1 VLGHRPRLAVA
12 ALVAVF
18 ALLPT
23 ACGRDGGEDAD
34 QDDPTATPSAE
45 GSSTTVNPTTT
56 APSVEAEV
64 EAAYL
69 AYWEMAERLTNSP
82 DPDDPEISQRAI
94 GTALTTFVDS
104 VTTLKAQGQ
113 AVVTGQQTSHDIT
126 SIELSADAARLR
138 DCNVDDAK
146 RVETS
151 TGNEIVE
158 AVATNLLD
166 VTLLR
171 SDGSWLVSS
180 IKRISAWEGATQ
192 CD

>member
-1 VLGHRPRLAVA
+1 MLGHRPRLAIA

-18 ALLPT
+18 ALVPT
-23 ACGRDGGEDAD
+23 ACGGEGNEDVD
-34 QDDPTATPSAE
+34 RDDPTTTPPAE
-45 GSSTTVNPTTT
+45 GSSTTTT

-126 SIELSADAARLR
+126 SIELSADVARLR

-158 AVATNLLD
+158 AVATNLLA
-166 VTLLR
+166 VELLR